1 MLKVIVCVEAHL
13 FIMLHNDLN
22 KKKKTAPSSSK
33 DPGGTISVT
42 TQISMAC
49 IFVAITPLLL
59 MEWAGSSLL
68 PQENRD
74 ENNTSGFLNC
84 HAYSTKMKQY
94 QLNKK
99 IFEYLIL

>member
-13 FIMLHNDLN
+13 FIMLHNDL
-22 KKKKTAPSSSK
+22 KKKTAPSSSK

-59 MEWAGSSLL
+59 ME
-68 PQENRD
+68 
-74 ENNTSGFLNC
+74 
-84 HAYSTKMKQY
+84 
-94 QLNKK
+94 
-99 IFEYLIL
+99 

>member
-22 KKKKTAPSSSK
+22 KKKTAPSSSK

-59 MEWAGSSLL
+59 ME
-68 PQENRD
+68 
-74 ENNTSGFLNC
+74 
-84 HAYSTKMKQY
+84 
-94 QLNKK
+94 
-99 IFEYLIL
+99 